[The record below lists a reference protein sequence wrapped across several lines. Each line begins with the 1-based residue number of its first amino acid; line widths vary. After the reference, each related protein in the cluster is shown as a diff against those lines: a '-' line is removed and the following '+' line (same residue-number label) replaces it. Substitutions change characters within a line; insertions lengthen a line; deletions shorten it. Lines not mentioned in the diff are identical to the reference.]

1 MSGKWFANRG
11 QIFQTVI
18 AAVSA
23 CVGLV
28 ALYFVLKSN
37 NSLPRVSAVM
47 YVSGGIFLLL
57 IGIFIGRRLGPPLP
71 DLSKATGAARSTTAV
86 DSDPRIYL
94 IAIRDGQDL
103 VPPST
108 PFVVKNRG
116 KHVAH
121 HIHIA
126 KGQLQLGYRTV
137 GFIPLDNLGAE
148 DGAEILPWTGD
159 SARNKHN
166 IFRF

>member
-1 MSGKWFANRG
+1 VELRCLCRRHVPAKPIPQYISIGQQMSNKWFANRG
-11 QIFQTVI
+11 QIFQTFI

-37 NSLPRVSAVM
+37 NSLPKASAVM

-57 IGIFIGRRLGPPLP
+57 IGIFIGRRLGPPP
-71 DLSKATGAARSTTAV
+71 PDDLSKATGALFSSSTAGL

-94 IAIRDGQDL
+94 IAIRDGRDR

-121 HIHIA
+121 HIHTR
-126 KGQLQLGYRTV
+126 G
-137 GFIPLDNLGAE
+137 E
-148 DGAEILPWTGD
+148 
-159 SARNKHN
+159 S
-166 IFRF
+166 